1 MRRKKADLSRRV
13 NRELRVEFSES
24 GLTSYAGLELLIRYF
39 RRIDLNGLIR
49 QHLSGLAGDFGVTAM
64 VRVVLGL
71 LIVGGRRLRHVTYLV
86 GDPLIQRFCGLAR
99 LPGRLTLS
107 RWLQQFSA
115 RWIKRLGA
123 LNAAVV
129 ARTIRMLPGLRTLT
143 VDVDGTVLSTGLTV
157 ERAFRG
163 FNPHHRK
170 VPSYYPITACVAET
184 GHVLR
189 VKNRS
194 GNINDGKA
202 SITFLRELF
211 AQVADTLGRAFRLRF
226 RMDGDFFKET
236 VLRLLAARGAGYA
249 IKVPFWQWL
258 DLQQRIR
265 ECRKWQRVARE
276 VDSFEVRLPLKPW
289 QLEMRVAIYRKGVHH
304 RSAKNYQLDL
314 FDPDDG
320 YYEYSAVATN
330 LDLSARKLWH
340 FMCGRGAH
348 EKAIGE
354 LKSGLAFGTIP
365 TRHYGANSA
374 WQQLVA
380 LAHNLITNFQ
390 IETGAP
396 PRRRS
401 AKHTALQVLKSI
413 QTLRFE
419 LFHRAGRL
427 VRPDGVSIL
436 RMARNEPAKQLFL
449 RMAGALGGVRAA

>member
-1 MRRKKADLSRRV
+1 MRRRKADLSRRV

-49 QHLSGLAGDFGVTAM
+49 HHLAGLAGDFGVTAM

-86 GDPLIQRFCGLAR
+86 GDPLVHRFCGLAR
-99 LPGRLTLS
+99 LPGRVTLS
-107 RWLQQFSA
+107 RWLHQFTGA
-115 RWIKRLGA
+115 WVGRLGA
-123 LNAAVV
+123 LNAAIV
-129 ARTIRMLPGLRTLT
+129 ARTLRMLTSLRSLT
-143 VDVDGTVLSTGLTV
+143 VDLDGTVLSTGLTV

-170 VPSYYPITACVAET
+170 VPSYYPITAYVAET
-184 GHVLR
+184 GHLLR

-202 SITFLRELF
+202 SITFLHELF
-211 AQVADTLGRAFRLRF
+211 AQITDTLGRAFRLRF

-236 VLRLLAARGAGYA
+236 VLRLLLARGAGFA
-249 IKVPFWQWL
+249 IKVPFWRWL

-265 ECRKWQRVARE
+265 ERRTWQRVAHDVE
-276 VDSFEVRLPLKPW
+276 GFEVRLLLTPW
-289 QLEMRVAIYRKGVHH
+289 KLEMRVAIYRKRVRH
-304 RSAKNYQLDL
+304 RTAKNFQLDL

-320 YYEYSAVATN
+320 YYEYSAVASN
-330 LDLSARKLWH
+330 LDLGLGRLWH

-354 LKSGLAFGTIP
+354 LKSGLAFATIP

-390 IETGAP
+390 IEAGAP
-396 PRRRS
+396 RRAPS
-401 AKHTALQVLKSI
+401 AKRTALHVLKSI
-413 QTLRFE
+413 HTLRFE

-427 VRPDGVSIL
+427 VRPDGATVL
-436 RMARNEPAKQLFL
+436 RMARNEPTKQLFL
-449 RMAGALGGVRAA
+449 RMAEALGGVRAA

>member
-1 MRRKKADLSRRV
+1 MRRRKADLSRRV

-39 RRIDLNGLIR
+39 RRVDLNGLIR
-49 QHLSGLAGDFGVTAM
+49 RHLSGLAGDFGVTAM
-64 VRVVLGL
+64 VRVLLGL
-71 LIVGGRRLRHVTYLV
+71 LIVGGRRLQHVTYVV
-86 GDPLIQRFCGLAR
+86 GDPLMHRFCGLAH
-99 LPGRLTLS
+99 LPGRFTLS
-107 RWLQQFSA
+107 RWLQQFTGA
-115 RWIKRLGA
+115 WIERLCA

-129 ARTIRMLPGLRTLT
+129 ARTVHLQTWLRTLT
-143 VDVDGTVLSTGLTV
+143 VDVDGTVLPTGLTV

-170 VPSYYPITACVAET
+170 VPSYYPITAYVAET

-202 SITFLRELF
+202 SIIFLRELF
-211 AQVADTLGRAFRLRF
+211 AQIADTLGRTFRLRF
-226 RMDGDFFKET
+226 RMDGDFFKEN
-236 VLRLLAARGAGYA
+236 VLRLLIARGAGFA

-265 ECRKWQRVARE
+265 ACRKWQRVTGE
-276 VDSFEVRLPLKPW
+276 VSGFEARLPLKPW
-289 QLEMRVAIYRKGVHH
+289 ALELRVVIYRKLVHH

-314 FDPDDG
+314 FDPNDG

-330 LDLSARKLWH
+330 LELSGRKLWH

-396 PRRRS
+396 RRRRS
-401 AKHTALQVLKSI
+401 AKRTALHVLKSI
-413 QTLRFE
+413 HTLRFE

-427 VRPDGVSIL
+427 VHPNGVTIL
-436 RMARNEPAKQLFL
+436 RLARNEPTKGLFL
-449 RMAGALGGVRAA
+449 RIADCLGGVRAA

>member
-1 MRRKKADLSRRV
+1 MRRRKADLSRRV

-39 RRIDLNGLIR
+39 RRSDLNGLIR
-49 QHLSGLAGDFGVTAM
+49 QHLTGLVGDFGVTAM

-71 LIVGGRRLRHVTYLV
+71 LIVGGRRLQHVAYLV
-86 GDPLIQRFCGLAR
+86 GDPLIHRFCGLAQ
-99 LPGRLTLS
+99 LPGRFTVS
-107 RWLQQFSA
+107 RWLQQFTGQ
-115 RWIKRLGA
+115 WIERLCA

-129 ARTIRMLPGLRTLT
+129 ARTVHLQTWLRTLT
-143 VDVDGTVLSTGLTV
+143 VDVDGTVLSTGMTV

-170 VPSYYPITACVAET
+170 VPSYYPITAYVAET

-202 SITFLRELF
+202 SIVFLRELF
-211 AQVADTLGRAFRLRF
+211 AQIADTLGRAFRLRF
-226 RMDGDFFKET
+226 RMDGDFFKQS
-236 VLRLLAARGAGYA
+236 VLRLLIARGAGFA

-265 ECRKWQRVARE
+265 ECRKWQRVTGE
-276 VDSFEVRLPLKPW
+276 VGGFEVRLPLRPW
-289 QLEMRVAIYRKGVHH
+289 KLELRVVIYRKRVHH
-304 RSAKNYQLDL
+304 RSAKNFQLDL

-330 LDLSARKLWH
+330 LDLSGRRLWH

-401 AKHTALQVLKSI
+401 AKCTALHVLKSI

-419 LFHRAGRL
+419 LFYRAGRL
-427 VRPDGVSIL
+427 VRSDGATIL
-436 RMARNEPAKQLFL
+436 RMARNEPTKRLFL
-449 RMAGALGGVRAA
+449 RIADGLRGVHAA

>member
-1 MRRKKADLSRRV
+1 MRRRKADLSRRV
-13 NRELRVEFSES
+13 NRELRVEFSET
-24 GLTSYAGLELLIRYF
+24 GLTSYAGLELLIRYL
-39 RRIDLNGLIR
+39 RKIDLNGLIR
-49 QHLSGLAGDFGVTAM
+49 QHLTGLAGDFGVAAM

-71 LIVGGRRLRHVTYLV
+71 LIVGGRRLQHVGHLV
-86 GDPLIQRFCGLAR
+86 GDPLLHRFCGLAQ
-99 LPGRLTLS
+99 LPGRFTLS
-107 RWLQQFSA
+107 RWLQQFTG
-115 RWIKRLGA
+115 RWIERLGA

-129 ARTIRMLPGLRTLT
+129 ARTVHLLPGLRTLT
-143 VDVDGTVLSTGLTV
+143 IDVDGTVLSTGLTV

-170 VPSYYPITACVAET
+170 VPSYYPITAHLAET

-202 SITFLRELF
+202 SLTFLRELF
-211 AQVADTLGRAFRLRF
+211 AQVTDTLGRAFRLRF

-236 VLRLLAARGAGYA
+236 VLRLLIARGAGYA

-265 ECRKWQRVARE
+265 ECRKWRRVTGE
-276 VDSFEVRLPLKPW
+276 VSRCEGRLSLRPW
-289 QLEMRVAIYRKGVHH
+289 QLELRVVIYRKVVHH

-314 FDPDDG
+314 FDPSDG

-330 LDLSARKLWH
+330 LELSGGQLWH

-348 EKAIGE
+348 EKVIGE
-354 LKSGLAFGTIP
+354 LKSGLAFATIP

-396 PRRRS
+396 SRPRS
-401 AKHTALQVLKSI
+401 AKRTSVHVLKSI

-419 LFHRAGRL
+419 LFHRAGEI
-427 VRPDGVSIL
+427 VHPNGATIL
-436 RMARNEPAKQLFL
+436 RLPNNDHIKRRFETIAARLA
-449 RMAGALGGVRAA
+449 RAA

>member
-1 MRRKKADLSRRV
+1 MRRRKADLSGRV

-24 GLTSYAGLELLIRYF
+24 GLTSYAGLELLIRYL
-39 RRIDLNGLIR
+39 RRIDFNGLIR
-49 QHLSGLAGDFGVTAM
+49 QHLTGLAGDYGVTAM
-64 VRVVLGL
+64 VRVVVGL
-71 LIVGGRRLRHVTYLV
+71 LIVGGRRLQHVAYLV
-86 GDPLIQRFCGLAR
+86 GDPLIHRFCGLAQ
-99 LPGRLTLS
+99 LPGRFTVS
-107 RWLQQFSA
+107 RWLQQFTGQ
-115 RWIKRLGA
+115 WIERLCA

-129 ARTIRMLPGLRTLT
+129 ARTVHLQTWLRTLT
-143 VDVDGTVLSTGLTV
+143 VDVDGTVLSTGMTV

-170 VPSYYPITACVAET
+170 VPSYYPITAYVAET

-202 SITFLRELF
+202 SIVFLRELF
-211 AQVADTLGRAFRLRF
+211 AQIADTLGRAFRLRF
-226 RMDGDFFKET
+226 RMDGDFFKQS
-236 VLRLLAARGAGYA
+236 VLRLLIARGAGFA

-265 ECRKWQRVARE
+265 ECRKWQRVTGE
-276 VDSFEVRLPLKPW
+276 VGGFEVRLPLRPW
-289 QLEMRVAIYRKGVHH
+289 KLELRVVIYRKRVHH
-304 RSAKNYQLDL
+304 RSAKNFQLDL

-330 LDLSARKLWH
+330 LDLSGRRLWH

-396 PRRRS
+396 RRRRS
-401 AKHTALQVLKSI
+401 AKCTALHVLKSI

-419 LFHRAGRL
+419 LFYRAGRL
-427 VRPDGVSIL
+427 VRPDGATIL
-436 RMARNEPAKQLFL
+436 RMARNEPTKRLFL
-449 RMAGALGGVRAA
+449 RIADGLRGVHAA

>member
-1 MRRKKADLSRRV
+1 MRRRKADLSRRV

-24 GLTSYAGLELLIRYF
+24 GLTSYAGLELLISYF
-39 RRIDLNGLIR
+39 RRSDLNGLIR
-49 QHLSGLAGDFGVTAM
+49 QHLTGLVGDFGVTAM

-71 LIVGGRRLRHVTYLV
+71 LIVGGRRLQHVAYLV
-86 GDPLIQRFCGLAR
+86 GDPLIHRFCGLAQ
-99 LPGRLTLS
+99 LPGRFTVS
-107 RWLQQFSA
+107 RWLQQFTGQ
-115 RWIKRLGA
+115 WIERLCA

-129 ARTIRMLPGLRTLT
+129 ARTVHLQTWLRTLT
-143 VDVDGTVLSTGLTV
+143 VDVDGTVLSTGMTV

-170 VPSYYPITACVAET
+170 VPSYYPITAYVAET

-202 SITFLRELF
+202 SIVFLRELF
-211 AQVADTLGRAFRLRF
+211 AQIADTLGRAFRLRF
-226 RMDGDFFKET
+226 RMDGDFFKQS
-236 VLRLLAARGAGYA
+236 VLRLLIARGAGFA

-265 ECRKWQRVARE
+265 ECRKWQRVTGE
-276 VDSFEVRLPLKPW
+276 VGGFEVRLPLRPW
-289 QLEMRVAIYRKGVHH
+289 KLELRVVIYRKRVHH
-304 RSAKNYQLDL
+304 RSAKNFQLDL

-330 LDLSARKLWH
+330 LDLSGRRLWH

-401 AKHTALQVLKSI
+401 AKCTALHVLKSI

-419 LFHRAGRL
+419 LFYRAGRL
-427 VRPDGVSIL
+427 VRPDGATIL
-436 RMARNEPAKQLFL
+436 RMARNEPTKRLFL
-449 RMAGALGGVRAA
+449 RIADGLRGVHAA

>member
-1 MRRKKADLSRRV
+1 MRRRKADLSRRV

-39 RRIDLNGLIR
+39 RRSDLNGLIR
-49 QHLSGLAGDFGVTAM
+49 QHLTGLVGDFGVTAM

-71 LIVGGRRLRHVTYLV
+71 LIVGGRRLQHVAYLV
-86 GDPLIQRFCGLAR
+86 GDPLIHRFCGLAQ
-99 LPGRLTLS
+99 LPGRFTVS
-107 RWLQQFSA
+107 RWLQQFTGQ
-115 RWIKRLGA
+115 WIERLCA

-129 ARTIRMLPGLRTLT
+129 ARTVHLQTWLRTLT
-143 VDVDGTVLSTGLTV
+143 VDVDGTVLSTGMTV

-170 VPSYYPITACVAET
+170 VPSYYPITAYVAET

-202 SITFLRELF
+202 SIVFLRELF
-211 AQVADTLGRAFRLRF
+211 AQIADTLGRAFRLRF
-226 RMDGDFFKET
+226 RMDGDFFKQS
-236 VLRLLAARGAGYA
+236 VLRLLLARGAGFA

-265 ECRKWQRVARE
+265 ECRKWQRVTGE
-276 VDSFEVRLPLKPW
+276 VGGFEVRLPLRPW
-289 QLEMRVAIYRKGVHH
+289 KLELRVVIYRKRVHH
-304 RSAKNYQLDL
+304 RSAKNFQLDL

-330 LDLSARKLWH
+330 LDLSGRRLWH

-401 AKHTALQVLKSI
+401 AKCTALHVLKSI

-419 LFHRAGRL
+419 LFYRAGRL
-427 VRPDGVSIL
+427 VRPDGATIL
-436 RMARNEPAKQLFL
+436 RMARNEPTKRLFL
-449 RMAGALGGVRAA
+449 RIADGLRGVHAA

>member
-1 MRRKKADLSRRV
+1 MRRRKADLSCRV

-39 RRIDLNGLIR
+39 QRIDLNALLR
-49 QHLSGLAGDFGVTAM
+49 QHLAGLAGDFGVTAM
-64 VRVVLGL
+64 VRVILGL
-71 LIVGGRRLRHVTYLV
+71 LIVGGRRLRHVTYLA
-86 GDPLIQRFCGLAR
+86 GDPLIERFCGLAR
-99 LPGRLTLS
+99 LPGRVTVS
-107 RWLQQFSA
+107 RWLQQFTA
-115 RWIKRLGA
+115 RWIQRLCA

-129 ARTIRMLPGLRTLT
+129 ARTLRMLTALRTLT
-143 VDVDGTVLSTGLTV
+143 VDLDGTVMSTGLTV

-170 VPSYYPITACVAET
+170 VPSYYPITAYVAET
-184 GHVLR
+184 GHLLR

-211 AQVADTLGRAFRLRF
+211 AQIAATLGGAFRLRF
-226 RMDGDFFKET
+226 RMDGDFFKQS
-236 VLRLLAARGAGYA
+236 VLRLLIARGAGYA

-265 ECRKWQRVARE
+265 DCRKWQRVTHE
-276 VDSFEVRLPLKPW
+276 VDSFEVCLPLTPW
-289 QLEMRVAIYRKGVHH
+289 QLAMRVAIYRKRVRH
-304 RSAKNYQLDL
+304 RTAKNYQLDL
-314 FDPDDG
+314 FDPSDG

-330 LDLSARKLWH
+330 LDLGMRRLWH

-354 LKSGLAFGTIP
+354 LKSGLAFATIP

-396 PRRRS
+396 RRPRS
-401 AKHTALQVLKSI
+401 AKRTSLHVLKSI
-413 QTLRFE
+413 HTLRFE

-427 VRPDGVSIL
+427 VRPDGVTIL
-436 RMARNEPAKQLFL
+436 RMARNEPTKQLFL
-449 RMAGALGGVRAA
+449 RMAQALGGVRAA